1 MKVGFVYVAPIADV
15 GYTKQ
20 HDIGRIYAI
29 GKVGKDKVTTT
40 FVENV
45 PETAD
50 AERVIRQMVADGNKL
65 IFGTSFGYMNYMQ
78 KLAKEYPDVKFEH
91 ATGYKTAPNM
101 TNYNIRFYEGRYLA
115 GMLAGG
121 ATKSNIIGYVAP
133 FPIPEVLQ
141 GINAFTLGAKSV
153 NPNIQVKVIWTNA
166 WYDPP
171 KDTDSAKTLLGQGAD
186 ILTQHTNTSAVASA
200 AEAAGKMVIPYN
212 SDMKSVAP
220 NAQIAALVLNWGPYY
235 AKKIQQDRIELMRL
249 KQGIITESDTIY
261 EEKEEKP
268 KMSFWKKLGNFLYH
282 SKWWLGI
289 TVFIVGVFVFL
300 IVDYVT
306 KVRPDMIVL
315 LITDDTEMQN
325 HRQQLEEYLEQ
336 FTDDENG
343 DGKVHVDIYPIPV
356 SDNIDDMDYF
366 TGNSTKLS
374 AEFQMGEAVMVI
386 TDAKANEY
394 IMADE
399 TLTDLSEKYTGHEN
413 IRGNGYYLRHTDFAT
428 KIDYPGNVDRD
439 LSIGLRAPVKT
450 SDSKEKMQKTYDVA
464 EKVFLRVMDDLDNT
478 TEPEDI
484 VTTEPAETAVTTTKE
499 D

>member
-1 MKVGFVYVAPIADV
+1 MKMSLKLVAAAAAVASAFALSACGDKKEAAPAKPATPAAPAAQSKAAEPLKVGFVYVAPIADV

-29 GKVGKDKVTTT
+29 DKVGKDKVTTT

-171 KDTDSAKTLLGQGAD
+171 KDTYSAKTLLGQGAD
-186 ILTQHTNTSAVASA
+186 ILTQHTQAGALCPHKGFISVGALPAQTVVHMAGRERIAEPRLQLPQQEQQRHAVRPTGDRRRQPQRCTGLQKPLPD
-200 AEAAGKMVIPYN
+200 AEILHPGKNHSIH
-212 SDMKSVAP
+212 
-220 NAQIAALVLNWGPYY
+220 Q
-235 AKKIQQDRIELMRL
+235 RL
-249 KQGIITESDTIY
+249 KSTSIKRVWAPSQPSG
-261 EEKEEKP
+261 
-268 KMSFWKKLGNFLYH
+268 
-282 SKWWLGI
+282 
-289 TVFIVGVFVFL
+289 TVL
-300 IVDYVT
+300 
-306 KVRPDMIVL
+306 
-315 LITDDTEMQN
+315 
-325 HRQQLEEYLEQ
+325 
-336 FTDDENG
+336 
-343 DGKVHVDIYPIPV
+343 V
-356 SDNIDDMDYF
+356 S
-366 TGNSTKLS
+366 
-374 AEFQMGEAVMVI
+374 
-386 TDAKANEY
+386 
-394 IMADE
+394 
-399 TLTDLSEKYTGHEN
+399 
-413 IRGNGYYLRHTDFAT
+413 
-428 KIDYPGNVDRD
+428 P
-439 LSIGLRAPVKT
+439 
-450 SDSKEKMQKTYDVA
+450 
-464 EKVFLRVMDDLDNT
+464 
-478 TEPEDI
+478 
-484 VTTEPAETAVTTTKE
+484 
-499 D
+499 